1 MGYQLCAKVP
11 IHVLQQK
18 EKKNLEEISKFNAKI
33 CTEEQNSETWLFKI
47 VSSLTIP
54 QYVAHI

>member
-1 MGYQLCAKVP
+1 MGAKVP

-18 EKKNLEEISKFNAKI
+18 EKKNLEKISIFNAKI
-33 CTEEQNSETWLFKI
+33 CTEEQDSETWLFKI